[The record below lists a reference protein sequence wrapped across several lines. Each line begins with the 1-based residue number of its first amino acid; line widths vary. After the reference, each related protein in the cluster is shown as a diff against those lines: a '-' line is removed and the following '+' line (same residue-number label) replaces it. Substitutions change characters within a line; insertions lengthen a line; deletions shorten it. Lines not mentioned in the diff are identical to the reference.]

1 MIHRFFS
8 KSALPPLS
16 QQLAQTPIS
25 KFMTRNPY
33 SVMKTTPVGIAI
45 QTMLTH
51 GISGLPVVDVSQVC
65 IGLYTELDAM
75 IQAASQ
81 PLDAPIRFRSPA
93 ISVQSDFTFKE
104 VLGFRSSTTA
114 SASSAS
120 SRDGTCSKPSWTT
133 FSVEPFAPDPRARLA
148 AKGRG
153 F

>member
-1 MIHRFFS
+1 
-8 KSALPPLS
+8 
-16 QQLAQTPIS
+16 
-25 KFMTRNPY
+25 MTRNPY

-104 VLGFRSSTTA
+104 VLLVMARRKLRRVPVVDDRKRLLGIVAR
-114 SASSAS
+114 
-120 SRDGTCSKPSWTT
+120 RDMLKA
-133 FSVEPFAPDPRARLA
+133 FMDDVQR
-148 AKGRG
+148 
-153 F
+153 

>member
-104 VLGFRSSTTA
+104 VLLVMARRKLRRVPVVDDRKRLLGIVAR
-114 SASSAS
+114 
-120 SRDGTCSKPSWTT
+120 RDMLKA
-133 FSVEPFAPDPRARLA
+133 FMDDVQR
-148 AKGRG
+148 
-153 F
+153 